1 MYWFR
6 TGNALD
12 GIAIIPFFFLFTF
25 GGWLLSTHAF
35 KLKSRERV
43 VVGFGLGLALT
54 LWFSNLFGRW
64 LSPQI
69 AFWGAAGAVLLL
81 GLLSTIWSDRPFLDK
96 KDLQVWPLLLFFM
109 GITLLF
115 TLMGRGLGIF
125 DDRKNLSII
134 STMAA
139 GDIPPHFYMNSGF
152 LFKYHYGFQLF
163 GASLMRVGGLFP
175 WSAFD
180 LSKGITAALA
190 IALAY
195 LWGWRVTYRK
205 LGGVITAF
213 VLTFASG
220 GRWLLTLLPPSILS
234 RAGAQLTLWGSGSSS
249 APDLFEGLTSTWV
262 IVNGPPVQIPFAFVN
277 GILQPFILYLQAG
290 PKSLALVIFLLL
302 FLLFRRQMDKFGLI
316 ILTLLLAMWGLT
328 AEAEFV
334 LFAIGLFTAFIVLRA
349 WRVEPNWRL
358 ELRTVTIVLVIASA
372 IIIFQGGT
380 ITETVRGVMLPTEE
394 PLAGTAG
401 PSVGFSLRFPPAI
414 VSAHLGELR
423 ITKPGELL
431 IGLMEIGPALLLFPF
446 VLWSSIRWAK
456 RGRFLY
462 LAIAISTFFGFVIP
476 LFLRYEVD
484 RDITRLTNYALL
496 GWILLSIPLLR
507 VVWRQ
512 RLSDW
517 GRTIIVAGA
526 ALLVF
531 GGLIVTG
538 SLLTAIPKAV
548 LGYAIEPVDAAMT
561 RLVWDKLEPGAD
573 VLDSR
578 SWRAV
583 PITGRLTRSAV
594 DSYAE
599 LRAWSDLVDFPEVH
613 KVSASG
619 YQYVYIDTFWWDSIP
634 EIARD
639 SYSDSCV
646 NLIHETHDNASNGSR
661 WLFDVNEC
669 APETSHP
676 AE

>member
-12 GIAIIPFFFLFTF
+12 GLALIPFFFLFTI

-43 VVGFGLGLALT
+43 IVGFGLGLALT
-54 LWFSNLFGRW
+54 LWFSNLLGR
-64 LSPQI
+64 LLPPQI
-69 AFWGAAGAVLLL
+69 AFWGAAGLVLLL
-81 GLLSTIWSDRPFLDK
+81 GFLSTIWSDRPFLDK
-96 KDLQVWPLLLFFM
+96 ADLQVWPLLLFFV

-139 GDIPPHFYMNSGF
+139 GDIPPHFYMNSEF

-180 LSKGITAALA
+180 LSKGITAGLA

-195 LWGWRVTYRK
+195 LWGWRVAYRK

-234 RAGAQLTLWGSGSSS
+234 RAGAQLTLWGSGAQS
-249 APDLFEGLTSTWV
+249 APDLLQGLSSPWIIEG
-262 IVNGPPVQIPFAFVN
+262 GPPVPIPFAFVN

-290 PKSLALVIFLLL
+290 PKSLALVLLL
-302 FLLFRRQMDKFGLI
+302 LLLLIFRRQMSKIGLI
-316 ILTLLLAMWGLT
+316 VITLLLAMWGLT

-334 LFAIGLFTAFIVLRA
+334 LFALGLFTAFIILRA
-349 WRVEPNWRL
+349 WRVKPAWRL
-358 ELRTVTIVLVIASA
+358 ELRTVTTMLVVASA
-372 IIIFQGGT
+372 TIIFQGGT
-380 ITETVRGVMLPTEE
+380 ITETVRGILLPAEE
-394 PLAGTAG
+394 ALAGIAG
-401 PSVGFSLRFPPAI
+401 PSVGFSLRLPPAI

-423 ITKPGELL
+423 ITRPGELL
-431 IGLMEIGPALLLFPF
+431 IGLMEIGPVLLLLP
-446 VLWSSIRWAK
+446 LIAWASIRWSK

-476 LFLRYEVD
+476 LFLRYEVE
-484 RDITRLTNYALL
+484 RDITRLTNYALM
-496 GWILLSIPLLR
+496 GWILLSVPLVNTFWHFWIR
-507 VVWRQ
+507 AV
-512 RLSDW
+512 
-517 GRTIIVAGA
+517 IVTMVTFV
-526 ALLVF
+526 VF
-531 GGLIVTG
+531 GGLVVTG
-538 SLLTAIPKAV
+538 SLFAAIPKAV
-548 LGYAIEPVDAAMT
+548 FADEIEPVDAAMT
-561 RLVWDKLEPGAD
+561 RLVWDELEPGAE

-583 PITGRLTRSAV
+583 SITGRLTRSAI

-599 LRAWSDLVDFPEVH
+599 LSSWADLVAFPDVH
-613 KVSASG
+613 QVSGAG
-619 YQYVYIDTFWWDSIP
+619 YRYVYVDEFWWDSMP
-634 EIARD
+634 ENARE
-639 SYSDSCV
+639 SYMDSCV
-646 NLIHETHDNASNGSR
+646 RVIQELHDNAANGSR
-661 WLFDVNEC
+661 WLFDISEC
-669 APETSHP
+669 RLDT
-676 AE
+676 

>member
-12 GIAIIPFFFLFTF
+12 GLALIPFFILFTI
-25 GGWLLSTHAF
+25 GGWLISTHAF

-54 LWFSNLFGRW
+54 LWFSNLLGRW
-64 LSPQI
+64 LPPQI
-69 AFWGAAGAVLLL
+69 AFWGAAGLVLLL
-81 GLLSTIWSDRPFLDK
+81 GFLSTIRSDRPFLDNE
-96 KDLQVWPLLLFFM
+96 DLKVWPLLLLFI

-139 GDIPPHFYMNSGF
+139 GDIPPHFYMNPEF

-180 LSKGITAALA
+180 LSKGITAGLA
-190 IALAY
+190 IVLAY

-205 LGGVITAF
+205 IGGAITAF

-220 GRWLLTLLPPSILS
+220 GRWMLTLLPPSILS

-249 APDLFEGLTSTWV
+249 APDLFQGLTSTWV

-290 PKSLALVIFLLL
+290 PKSLALVLLL
-302 FLLFRRQMDKFGLI
+302 LLLLIFRRWVNSFSLLV
-316 ILTLLLAMWGLT
+316 LTLLIAMWGLT

-349 WRVEPNWRL
+349 WRVEPVWRL

-372 IIIFQGGT
+372 LIIFQGGT
-380 ITETVRGVMLPTEE
+380 ITETVRGIMLPAEE
-394 PLAGTAG
+394 TLTGIAG

-431 IGLMEIGPALLLFPF
+431 IGIMEIGPALLLFPF

-456 RGRFLY
+456 RGRFIY
-462 LAIAISTFFGFVIP
+462 LAIAISTFSGFVIP

-484 RDITRLTNYALL
+484 RDITRLPNYALI
-496 GWILLSIPLLR
+496 GWILLSIPLLSM
-507 VVWRQ
+507 VWRQ

-517 GRTIIVAGA
+517 IRTIIVAGV

-531 GGLIVTG
+531 GGLVVTG

-548 LGYAIEPVDAAMT
+548 LGYVIEPADAAMT
-561 RLVWDKLEPGAD
+561 RLVWDELEPGAE

-578 SWRAV
+578 TWRAV

-599 LRAWSDLVDFPEVH
+599 LNSWADLVAFPDVH
-613 KVSASG
+613 QVSGAG
-619 YQYVYIDTFWWDSIP
+619 YRYIYVDEIWWDSMP
-634 EIARD
+634 ENARE
-639 SYSDSCV
+639 SYMDSCV
-646 NLIHETHDNASNGSR
+646 SVIQEVHDNAANGSR
-661 WLFDVNEC
+661 WLFEISEC
-669 APETSHP
+669 GLNPES
-676 AE
+676 

>member
-12 GIAIIPFFFLFTF
+12 GLALIPFFILFTI
-25 GGWLLSTHAF
+25 GGWLIASHAF

-43 VVGFGLGLALT
+43 IVGFGLGLALT
-54 LWFSNLFGRW
+54 LWLSNLLGRW
-64 LSPQI
+64 LPPQI
-69 AFWGAAGAVLLL
+69 AFWGAAGLVLLL

-96 KDLQVWPLLLFFM
+96 KDLQAWPLLLFFM

-180 LSKGITAALA
+180 LSKGITAGLA
-190 IALAY
+190 ITLAY

-220 GRWLLTLLPPSILS
+220 GRWLLTLLPSSVLS
-234 RAGAQLTLWGSGSSS
+234 RAGAQLTLWGSGAQS
-249 APDLFEGLTSTWV
+249 APDLLQGLSSPWIIEG
-262 IVNGPPVQIPFAFVN
+262 GPPVPIPFAFVN

-290 PKSLALVIFLLL
+290 PKSLALVLLL
-302 FLLFRRQMDKFGLI
+302 LLLLIFRRQMSKVGLI
-316 ILTLLLAMWGLT
+316 VLTLLLAMWGLT

-334 LFAIGLFTAFIVLRA
+334 LFALGLFTAFIVLRA
-349 WRVEPNWRL
+349 WRVEPDWRL
-358 ELRTVTIVLVIASA
+358 ELRTATIVLVIASA

-380 ITETVRGVMLPTEE
+380 ITETVRGIMLPAEE
-394 PLAGTAG
+394 TLAGIAG

-423 ITKPGELL
+423 VTNPGELL
-431 IGLMEIGPALLLFPF
+431 IGLMEIGPVLLLLP
-446 VLWSSIRWAK
+446 LIAWASIRWAK

-484 RDITRLTNYALL
+484 RDITRLTYYALM
-496 GWILLSIPLLR
+496 GWIFLTVPLLNTFWHLKR
-507 VVWRQ
+507 P
-512 RLSDW
+512 DW
-517 GRTIIVAGA
+517 FRAVIVTAGA
-526 ALLVF
+526 FVVF
-531 GGLIVTG
+531 GGLVVAG
-538 SLLTAIPKAV
+538 SLFSAIPRAV
-548 LGYAIEPVDAAMT
+548 FADEIEPVDAAMT
-561 RLVWDKLEPGAD
+561 RLVWDELEPGAD

-599 LRAWSDLVDFPEVH
+599 LSSWADLVAFPDVH
-613 KVSASG
+613 QVSDAG
-619 YQYVYIDTFWWDSIP
+619 YRYIYVDEFWWDSMP
-634 EIARD
+634 ENARE
-639 SYSDSCV
+639 SYENSCV
-646 NLIHETHDNASNGSR
+646 KVIQELHDNAANGSR
-661 WLFDVNEC
+661 WLFDIREC
-669 APETSHP
+669 GSDTAY
-676 AE
+676 

>member
-6 TGNALD
+6 NGNALD
-12 GIAIIPFFFLFTF
+12 GLALIPFFFLFTM

-54 LWFSNLFGRW
+54 LWFSNLLGRW
-64 LSPQI
+64 LPPQI
-69 AFWGAAGAVLLL
+69 AFWGAAGLVLIL

-96 KDLQVWPLLLFFM
+96 TDLHAWPLLIFFV

-139 GDIPPHFYMNSGF
+139 GDIPPHFYMNSEF

-163 GASLMRVGGLFP
+163 GAGLMRVGGLFP

-180 LSKGITAALA
+180 LSKGITAGLA
-190 IALAY
+190 IVLAY
-195 LWGWRVTYRK
+195 LWGWRATYRR
-205 LGGVITAF
+205 LGGVLTAF

-234 RAGAQLTLWGSGSSS
+234 RAGAQLTLWGSGAQSASDLLQGLSS
-249 APDLFEGLTSTWV
+249 PWIVEG
-262 IVNGPPVQIPFAFVN
+262 GPPVAIPFAFMN
-277 GILQPFILYLQAG
+277 GIFQPFILYLQAG
-290 PKSLALVIFLLL
+290 PKSLALVLLL
-302 FLLFRRQMDKFGLI
+302 LLLLIFRHRVKRFGSI
-316 ILTLLLAMWGLT
+316 VLTLLIAMWGLT

-349 WRVEPNWRL
+349 WKKGPAWRL
-358 ELRTVTIVLVIASA
+358 ELRMGMIMLVIAAA

-380 ITETVRGVMLPTEE
+380 ITETLRGIILPAEE
-394 PLAGTAG
+394 VLVGTAG
-401 PSVGFSLRFPPAI
+401 PSVGFALRFPPAI

-423 ITKPGELL
+423 ITQPGELL
-431 IGLMEIGPALLLFPF
+431 IGLMEIGPALLLAPLI
-446 VLWSSIRWAK
+446 VWASIRWAK
-456 RGRFLY
+456 RGHFLY
-462 LAIAISTFFGFVIP
+462 LTIALSTFFGFVIP

-484 RDITRLTNYALL
+484 RDITRLTNYALM
-496 GWILLSIPLLR
+496 GWILLTVPLLKTL
-507 VVWRQ
+507 WY
-512 RLSDW
+512 SKCPNW
-517 GRTIIVAGA
+517 IRTVIVTEA
-526 ALLVF
+526 AFVVF
-531 GGLIVTG
+531 GGLVVIG
-538 SLLTAIPKAV
+538 SLFTAIPKAV
-548 LGYAIEPVDAAMT
+548 FADEIEPVDAAMT
-561 RLVWDKLEPGAD
+561 RLVWDELEPGVE

-599 LRAWSDLVDFPEVH
+599 LRSWSDLVAFPDVH
-613 KVSASG
+613 QISDAG
-619 YQYVYIDTFWWDSIP
+619 YRYIYADEFWWDSMP
-634 EIARD
+634 EDARD
-639 SYSDSCV
+639 SYMDPCV
-646 NLIHETHDNASNGSR
+646 KVIQELHDNAANGSR
-661 WLFDVNEC
+661 WLFDIDEC
-669 APETSHP
+669 GLDTES
-676 AE
+676 

>member
-12 GIAIIPFFFLFTF
+12 GLALILFFFLFTT

-35 KLKSRERV
+35 KLKSRERL

-54 LWFSNLFGRW
+54 LWFSNLLGRW
-64 LSPQI
+64 LPPQI
-69 AFWGAAGAVLLL
+69 AFWSAAGLVLIL
-81 GLLSTIWSDRPFLDK
+81 GYLSTIWSDRPFLDK
-96 KDLQVWPLLLFFM
+96 TDLQVWPLLLFFV

-190 IALAY
+190 IALAH
-195 LWGWRVTYRK
+195 LWGWRVTYRR
-205 LGGVITAF
+205 LGGVLTAF
-213 VLTFASG
+213 VVTFASG

-234 RAGAQLTLWGSGSSS
+234 RAGVQLTLWGSAAQS
-249 APDLFEGLTSTWV
+249 APNLLQGLSSPWIVEG
-262 IVNGPPVQIPFAFVN
+262 GPPVPIPFAFVN

-290 PKSLALVIFLLL
+290 PKSLALVLLL
-302 FLLFRRQMDKFGLI
+302 LLLLIFHRQVNRFGLI
-316 ILTLLLAMWGLT
+316 VITLLIAMWGLT

-334 LFAIGLFTAFIVLRA
+334 LFALGLFTAFIMLRA
-349 WRVEPNWRL
+349 WRKKPAWRW
-358 ELRTVTIVLVIASA
+358 ELRTATIVLAIAFA

-380 ITETVRGVMLPTEE
+380 ITETVRGIILPTAEA
-394 PLAGTAG
+394 LAGTAG
-401 PSVGFSLRFPPAI
+401 PTAGFYPRFPPAL

-423 ITKPGELL
+423 VTKPGELL
-431 IGLMEIGPALLLFPF
+431 IGLMEVGPVLLLVPLI
-446 VLWSSIRWAK
+446 VCASIRWAK

-462 LAIAISTFFGFVIP
+462 LAIALSTFFGFVIP
-476 LFLRYEVD
+476 LFLSYEVD
-484 RDITRLTNYALL
+484 RDITRLTNYALM
-496 GWILLSIPLLR
+496 GWILLTVPIMKTFWYSKRPNWIR
-507 VVWRQ
+507 AV
-512 RLSDW
+512 
-517 GRTIIVAGA
+517 IVTEA
-526 ALLVF
+526 AFIVF
-531 GGLIVTG
+531 GGLVVMG
-538 SLLTAIPKAV
+538 SLLAAIPKAV
-548 LGYAIEPVDAAMT
+548 FADEIEPVDAAMT
-561 RLVWDKLEPGAD
+561 RLLWDQLEPGAE

-578 SWRAV
+578 GWRAV

-599 LRAWSDLVDFPEVH
+599 LSSWADLVVAPNVH
-613 KVSASG
+613 QVSDAG
-619 YQYVYIDTFWWDSIP
+619 YRYIYVDEFWWDSMP
-634 EIARD
+634 KNAQET
-639 SYSDSCV
+639 YMDSCV
-646 NLIHETHDNASNGSR
+646 KVVQELHDNAANGSR
-661 WLFDVNEC
+661 WLFDIGECGVNKD
-669 APETSHP
+669 T
-676 AE
+676 

>member
-12 GIAIIPFFFLFTF
+12 GLALIPFFFLFTL

-54 LWFSNLFGRW
+54 LWFSNLLGRW
-64 LSPQI
+64 LPPQI
-69 AFWGAAGAVLLL
+69 AFWGAAGLVLIL
-81 GLLSTIWSDRPFLDK
+81 GFLSAIWSDRPFLDK
-96 KDLQVWPLLLFFM
+96 TDLQVWPLLLFFM

-163 GASLMRVGGLFP
+163 GASLMRVGGFFP

-180 LSKGITAALA
+180 LSKGITAGLA

-220 GRWLLTLLPPSILS
+220 GRWLLTLVPPSILS
-234 RAGAQLTLWGSGSSS
+234 RASTQLTLWGSGSSS
-249 APDLFEGLTSTWV
+249 AADLFEGLTSTWV
-262 IVNGPPVQIPFAFVN
+262 IVNGPPVHIPFAFVN

-290 PKSLALVIFLLL
+290 PKSLALVLLL
-302 FLLFRRQMDKFGLI
+302 LLLLIFRRWVNRFGLL
-316 ILTLLLAMWGLT
+316 ILTLLIAMWGLT

-334 LFAIGLFTAFIVLRA
+334 LFALGLFTAFIVLRA
-349 WRVEPNWRL
+349 WRVDPAWRS
-358 ELRTVTIVLVIASA
+358 ELRTGMILLVLASL

-380 ITETVRGVMLPTEE
+380 ITETVRGIILPAEE
-394 PLAGTAG
+394 TLAGIAG

-431 IGLMEIGPALLLFPF
+431 IGLMEIGPALLLAP
-446 VLWSSIRWAK
+446 LIAWASIRWAK

-476 LFLRYEVD
+476 LVLRYEVD

-517 GRTIIVAGA
+517 IRTIIVAGA

-531 GGLIVTG
+531 GGFVVTG
-538 SLLTAIPKAV
+538 SLLTAIPRAM
-548 LGYAIEPVDAAMT
+548 LGYVIEPVDAAMT
-561 RLVWDKLEPGAD
+561 RLVWDTLEPGAE

-599 LRAWSDLVDFPEVH
+599 LSSWADLVAFPDVH
-613 KVSASG
+613 QVSGAG
-619 YQYVYIDTFWWDSIP
+619 YRYIYVDEFWWDSMP
-634 EIARD
+634 ENARE
-639 SYSDSCV
+639 SYMDSCV
-646 NLIHETHDNASNGSR
+646 RVIQELHDNAANGSR
-661 WLFDVNEC
+661 WLFDIGGCGLEI
-669 APETSHP
+669 ES
-676 AE
+676 

>member
-12 GIAIIPFFFLFTF
+12 GLALIPFFFLFTI

-54 LWFSNLFGRW
+54 LWFVNLLGRW
-64 LSPQI
+64 LPPQI
-69 AFWGAAGAVLLL
+69 AFWGAAGLVLTL
-81 GLLSTIWSDRPFLDK
+81 GFLSTIWSDRPFLDK
-96 KDLQVWPLLLFFM
+96 TDLQVWPLLLFFL
-109 GITLLF
+109 GIALLF

-134 STMAA
+134 SIMAA

-234 RAGAQLTLWGSGSSS
+234 RAGAQLTLWGSGAQS
-249 APDLFEGLTSTWV
+249 APDLLQGLSSPW
-262 IVNGPPVQIPFAFVN
+262 IVDGGPPVPIPFAFVN

-290 PKSLALVIFLLL
+290 PKSLALVLLL
-302 FLLFRRQMDKFGLI
+302 LLLLLLRRRMNKFGLMV
-316 ILTLLLAMWGLT
+316 LTLLIAMWGLT

-334 LFAIGLFTAFIVLRA
+334 LFALGLFTAFIMLRA
-349 WRVEPNWRL
+349 WRKEPAWRW
-358 ELRTVTIVLVIASA
+358 ELRTATIVLAIAFA

-380 ITETVRGVMLPTEE
+380 ITETVRGFLLPAEE
-394 PLAGTAG
+394 SLAGIAG
-401 PSVGFSLRFPPAI
+401 PSVGFSLRFPPAL
-414 VSAHLGELR
+414 VSAHLGELQV
-423 ITKPGELL
+423 TKPGELL
-431 IGLMEIGPALLLFPF
+431 IGLIEVGPVLLLVPLIVWASF
-446 VLWSSIRWAK
+446 RWAK

-462 LAIAISTFFGFVIP
+462 VAIAVSTFFGFVIP
-476 LFLRYEVD
+476 LFLSYEVD
-484 RDITRLTNYALL
+484 RDITRLTNYALM
-496 GWILLSIPLLR
+496 GWILLSMPLFKTFWYFKR
-507 VVWRQ
+507 PNWIQAV
-512 RLSDW
+512 
-517 GRTIIVAGA
+517 IVTEA
-526 ALLVF
+526 ALVVF
-531 GGLIVTG
+531 GGLVVMG
-538 SLLTAIPKAV
+538 SLFAAIPNAV
-548 LGYAIEPVDAAMT
+548 FADELEPVDAAMT
-561 RLVWDKLEPGAD
+561 RLVWDELEPGAE

-578 SWRAV
+578 PWRVV

-599 LRAWSDLVDFPEVH
+599 LSSWAGLVASPDVH
-613 KVSASG
+613 RVADAG
-619 YQYVYIDTFWWDSIP
+619 YRYIYVDEFWWDSMP
-634 EIARD
+634 ENARD
-639 SYSDSCV
+639 SYMDSCV
-646 NLIHETHDNASNGSR
+646 KVIQELHDNAANGSR
-661 WLFDVNEC
+661 WLFDIGECGVNKD
-669 APETSHP
+669 T
-676 AE
+676 

>member
-12 GIAIIPFFFLFTF
+12 GLALIPFFFLFTM
-25 GGWLLSTHAF
+25 GGWLFATHAF

-43 VVGFGLGLALT
+43 IVGFGLGLALT
-54 LWFSNLFGRW
+54 LWFSNLLGR
-64 LSPQI
+64 LLPPQI
-69 AFWGAAGAVLLL
+69 AFWGAAGLVLLL
-81 GLLSTIWSDRPFLDK
+81 GFLSTIWSDRPFLDK
-96 KDLQVWPLLLFFM
+96 ADLQVWPLLLFFV

-139 GDIPPHFYMNSGF
+139 GDIPPHFYMNSEF

-180 LSKGITAALA
+180 LSKGITAGLA

-195 LWGWRVTYRK
+195 LWGWRVAYRK

-234 RAGAQLTLWGSGSSS
+234 RAGAQLTLWGSGAQS
-249 APDLFEGLTSTWV
+249 APDLLQGLSSPWIIEG
-262 IVNGPPVQIPFAFVN
+262 GPPVPIPFAFVN

-290 PKSLALVIFLLL
+290 PKSLALVLLL
-302 FLLFRRQMDKFGLI
+302 LLLLIFRRQMSKIGLI
-316 ILTLLLAMWGLT
+316 VITLLLAMWGLT

-334 LFAIGLFTAFIVLRA
+334 LFALGLFTAFIILRA
-349 WRVEPNWRL
+349 WRVEPAWRS
-358 ELRTVTIVLVIASA
+358 ELRIGIIMLAIASA

-380 ITETVRGVMLPTEE
+380 ITETVRGILLPGEE
-394 PLAGTAG
+394 ALSGIAG
-401 PSVGFSLRFPPAI
+401 PSVGFSLRLPPAI

-423 ITKPGELL
+423 ITRPGELL
-431 IGLMEIGPALLLFPF
+431 IGLMEIGPVLLLLP
-446 VLWSSIRWAK
+446 LIAWASIRWSK

-476 LFLRYEVD
+476 LFLRYEVE
-484 RDITRLTNYALL
+484 RDITRLTNYALM
-496 GWILLSIPLLR
+496 GWILLSVPLVNTFWHLKR
-507 VVWRQ
+507 PHWIRAVITTV
-512 RLSDW
+512 
-517 GRTIIVAGA
+517 GMFI
-526 ALLVF
+526 VF
-531 GGLIVTG
+531 GGLVVVG
-538 SLLTAIPKAV
+538 SVFTAIPRAV
-548 LGYAIEPVDAAMT
+548 FADEIEPVDAAMT
-561 RLVWDKLEPGAD
+561 RLVWDELEPGAE

-599 LRAWSDLVDFPEVH
+599 LSSWADLVASPDVQQ
-613 KVSASG
+613 VSDAG
-619 YQYVYIDTFWWDSIP
+619 YRYIYVDEFWWDSMP
-634 EIARD
+634 EKARE
-639 SYSDSCV
+639 SYMDSCV
-646 NLIHETHDNASNGSR
+646 KVIQELHDNAANGSR
-661 WLFDVNEC
+661 WLFDISEC
-669 APETSHP
+669 RLDT
-676 AE
+676 

>member
-249 APDLFEGLTSTWV
+249 ASDLFEGLTSTWV

-277 GILQPFILYLQAG
+277 GIFQPFILYLQAG
-290 PKSLALVIFLLL
+290 PKSLALVLLL
-302 FLLFRRQMDKFGLI
+302 LLLLIFRHRVNRIGLVV
-316 ILTLLLAMWGLT
+316 LTLLIALLGLT

-349 WRVEPNWRL
+349 WRAKPVWRV
-358 ELRTVTIVLVIASA
+358 ELRSAIIVLVIASA

-380 ITETVRGVMLPTEE
+380 ITETVRGIILPTGEV
-394 PLAGTAG
+394 LAGIAG

-423 ITKPGELL
+423 ITQPGELL
-431 IGLMEIGPALLLFPF
+431 IGLMEIGPVLLLLP
-446 VLWSSIRWAK
+446 LIAWASIRWAK

-484 RDITRLTNYALL
+484 RDITRLTYYALM
-496 GWILLSIPLLR
+496 GWIILSMPLLR
-507 VVWRQ
+507 TLWYFKRPHWIRVVI
-512 RLSDW
+512 
-517 GRTIIVAGA
+517 GTEA

-531 GGLIVTG
+531 GGLVVTG

-548 LGYAIEPVDAAMT
+548 LGYVIEPVDAAMT
-561 RLVWDKLEPGAD
+561 RLVWDELEPGAE

-583 PITGRLTRSAV
+583 SITGRLTRSAV

-599 LRAWSDLVDFPEVH
+599 LNSWADLVAFPDVH
-613 KVSASG
+613 QVAGAG
-619 YQYVYIDTFWWDSIP
+619 YRYIYVDEFWWDSMP
-634 EIARD
+634 EKARE
-639 SYSDSCV
+639 SYMDSCV
-646 NLIHETHDNASNGSR
+646 KVIQELHDNAANGSR
-661 WLFDVNEC
+661 WLFDIGEC
-669 APETSHP
+669 GLETES
-676 AE
+676 

>member
-6 TGNALD
+6 NGNALD
-12 GIAIIPFFFLFTF
+12 GLTIIPFFLLFTL

-43 VVGFGLGLALT
+43 IVGFGLGLALT
-54 LWFSNLFGRW
+54 LWFSNLLGRW
-64 LSPQI
+64 LPPQI
-69 AFWGAAGAVLLL
+69 AFWGAAGLVLLL
-81 GLLSTIWSDRPFLDK
+81 GFLSTIRSDRPFLDN
-96 KDLQVWPLLLFFM
+96 KDLKVWPLLLLFI

-139 GDIPPHFYMNSGF
+139 GDIPPHFYMNSEF

-180 LSKGITAALA
+180 LSKGITAGLA
-190 IALAY
+190 IVLAY

-205 LGGVITAF
+205 IGGVITAF

-234 RAGAQLTLWGSGSSS
+234 RAGAQLTLWGSGAQSALDLLQGLSS
-249 APDLFEGLTSTWV
+249 PWIIEG
-262 IVNGPPVQIPFAFVN
+262 GPPVPIPFAFVN

-290 PKSLALVIFLLL
+290 PKSLALVLFLLL
-302 FLLFRRQMDKFGLI
+302 LLIFRHRVNRFGLLV
-316 ILTLLLAMWGLT
+316 LTLLFAMWGLT
-328 AEAEFV
+328 AEAEYV
-334 LFAIGLFTAFIVLRA
+334 LFALGLFSAFIVLRA
-349 WRVEPNWRL
+349 WRVDPVWRL
-358 ELRTVTIVLVIASA
+358 ELRIAIIVLVIASTT
-372 IIIFQGGT
+372 IIFQGGT
-380 ITETVRGVMLPTEE
+380 ITETVRGIILPAEE
-394 PLAGTAG
+394 TLVGIAG
-401 PSVGFSLRFPPAI
+401 PSVGLSLRFPPAI

-431 IGLMEIGPALLLFPF
+431 IGLMEIGPVLLLLP
-446 VLWSSIRWAK
+446 LIAWASIRWAK

-462 LAIAISTFFGFVIP
+462 LAIAISTFLGFVIP

-484 RDITRLTNYALL
+484 RDITRLTNYALM
-496 GWILLSIPLLR
+496 GWILLSVPLLSTFWHLKR
-507 VVWRQ
+507 PNWIRAV
-512 RLSDW
+512 
-517 GRTIIVAGA
+517 IVTVA
-526 ALLVF
+526 AFVVF
-531 GGLIVTG
+531 GGLVVAG
-538 SLLTAIPKAV
+538 SLFSAIPRAV
-548 LGYAIEPVDAAMT
+548 FADEIEPVDAAMT
-561 RLVWDKLEPGAD
+561 RLLWDELEPGAE

-599 LRAWSDLVDFPEVH
+599 LNSWADLVAFPDVYQI
-613 KVSASG
+613 SDAG
-619 YQYVYIDTFWWDSIP
+619 YRYIYVDEFWWDSMP
-634 EIARD
+634 EDARE
-639 SYSDSCV
+639 SYMDSCV
-646 NLIHETHDNASNGSR
+646 SVIQEVHDNAANGSR
-661 WLFDVNEC
+661 WLFDIGEC
-669 APETSHP
+669 GLDTGS
-676 AE
+676 

>member
-6 TGNALD
+6 NGNALD
-12 GIAIIPFFFLFTF
+12 GLALIPFFFLFTM

-35 KLKSRERV
+35 KLRSRERV

-54 LWFSNLFGRW
+54 LWFSNLLGRW
-64 LSPQI
+64 LPPQI
-69 AFWGAAGAVLLL
+69 AFWGAAGFVLIL
-81 GLLSTIWSDRPFLDK
+81 GFLSTIWSDRPFLDK
-96 KDLQVWPLLLFFM
+96 TDLQAWPLLVIFVGL
-109 GITLLF
+109 TLLF

-180 LSKGITAALA
+180 LSKGITAGLA
-190 IALAY
+190 IVLAY
-195 LWGWRVTYRK
+195 LWGWRATYRR
-205 LGGVITAF
+205 LGGVFTSF
-213 VLTFASG
+213 VLAFASG

-234 RAGAQLTLWGSGSSS
+234 RAGAQLTLWGSGAQS
-249 APDLFEGLTSTWV
+249 APDLLQGLSSPWIVEG
-262 IVNGPPVQIPFAFVN
+262 GPPVPIPFAFVN

-290 PKSLALVIFLLL
+290 PKSLALVLLL
-302 FLLFRRQMDKFGLI
+302 LLLLIFRSRMNRFGLI
-316 ILTLLLAMWGLT
+316 VLTLIIAMWGLT

-349 WRVEPNWRL
+349 WRKEPVWRL
-358 ELRTVTIVLVIASA
+358 ELRTAAIVLAIASA

-380 ITETVRGVMLPTEE
+380 ITETVRGIILPTEE
-394 PLAGTAG
+394 ALVGIAG
-401 PSVGFSLRFPPAI
+401 PSVGFSLRSPPAI

-431 IGLMEIGPALLLFPF
+431 IGLMEVGPVILLVPLIA
-446 VLWSSIRWAK
+446 WASIRWVK

-462 LAIAISTFFGFVIP
+462 LAIALSTFFGFLIP
-476 LFLRYEVD
+476 LFLSYEVD
-484 RDITRLTNYALL
+484 RDITRLTNYALM
-496 GWILLSIPLLR
+496 GWILLTVPLLKTFWYFKR
-507 VVWRQ
+507 PNWIRAVIVTEVV
-512 RLSDW
+512 
-517 GRTIIVAGA
+517 VV
-526 ALLVF
+526 VF
-531 GGLIVTG
+531 GGLVVMG
-538 SLLTAIPKAV
+538 SLLAAIPKAV
-548 LGYAIEPVDAAMT
+548 FADEIEPVDAAMT
-561 RLVWDKLEPGAD
+561 RLVWDELSPGAE

-583 PITGRLTRSAV
+583 PITARLTRSAV

-599 LRAWSDLVDFPEVH
+599 LGSWADLVAFPDVH
-613 KVSASG
+613 QVSDEG
-619 YQYVYIDTFWWDSIP
+619 YRYIYVDEFWWDSMP
-634 EIARD
+634 ENAQE
-639 SYSDSCV
+639 SYLDPCV
-646 NLIHETHDNASNGSR
+646 EVIQELHDNAANGSR
-661 WLFDVNEC
+661 WLFDVGEC
-669 APETSHP
+669 VSDSES
-676 AE
+676 

>member
-12 GIAIIPFFFLFTF
+12 GLALIPFFFLFTL

-54 LWFSNLFGRW
+54 LWFSNLLGRW
-64 LSPQI
+64 LPPQI
-69 AFWGAAGAVLLL
+69 AFWGAVGLVLLL
-81 GLLSTIWSDRPFLDK
+81 GLLSTIWSDRPFLDRA
-96 KDLQVWPLLLFFM
+96 DLQAWPLLLFFM

-139 GDIPPHFYMNSGF
+139 GDIPPHFYMNSEF

-180 LSKGITAALA
+180 LSKGITAGLA
-190 IALAY
+190 IVLAY

-249 APDLFEGLTSTWV
+249 APDLLQGLSSLWIIEG
-262 IVNGPPVQIPFAFVN
+262 GPPVPIPFAFVN
-277 GILQPFILYLQAG
+277 GIFQPFILYLQAG
-290 PKSLALVIFLLL
+290 PKSLALVLLL
-302 FLLFRRQMDKFGLI
+302 LLLLIFRRQVNKFGFFV
-316 ILTLLLAMWGLT
+316 LTLLIAMWGLT

-334 LFAIGLFTAFIVLRA
+334 LFAIGLFTAFIALRA
-349 WRVEPNWRL
+349 WRAEPVWRS
-358 ELRTVTIVLVIASA
+358 ELRTGMIILVLASI

-380 ITETVRGVMLPTEE
+380 ITETVRGILMPAEE
-394 PLAGTAG
+394 ALAGTAG

-431 IGLMEIGPALLLFPF
+431 IGLMENGPALLLAP
-446 VLWSSIRWAK
+446 LIAWASIRWAK

-476 LFLRYEVD
+476 MFLRYEVD

-496 GWILLSIPLLR
+496 GWILLSIPLVR

-517 GRTIIVAGA
+517 IRTIVVAGA

-531 GGLIVTG
+531 GGLVVTG

-548 LGYAIEPVDAAMT
+548 LGYVIEPADAAMT
-561 RLVWDKLEPGAD
+561 RLVWDELEPGAE

-578 SWRAV
+578 SWGAV

-594 DSYAE
+594 GSYAE
-599 LRAWSDLVDFPEVH
+599 LNSWADLVAFPDVYQ
-613 KVSASG
+613 VSDAG
-619 YQYVYIDTFWWDSIP
+619 YRYIYVDEFWWDSMP
-634 EIARD
+634 DDARE
-639 SYSDSCV
+639 SYMDSCV
-646 NLIHETHDNASNGSR
+646 RVIQEVHDNAANGSR
-661 WLFDVNEC
+661 WLFDISEC
-669 APETSHP
+669 GLNPES
-676 AE
+676 

>member
-12 GIAIIPFFFLFTF
+12 GLALIPFFFLFTT

-43 VVGFGLGLALT
+43 VIGFGLGLALT
-54 LWFSNLFGRW
+54 LWFSNLLGRW
-64 LSPQI
+64 LPPQI
-69 AFWGAAGAVLLL
+69 AFWGAAGFVLIL
-81 GLLSTIWSDRPFLDK
+81 GFLSTIWSDRPFLDK
-96 KDLQVWPLLLFFM
+96 QDLEVWPLLLFFM

-152 LFKYHYGFQLF
+152 FFKYHYGFQLF

-180 LSKGITAALA
+180 LSKGITAGLA
-190 IALAY
+190 IVLAY

-249 APDLFEGLTSTWV
+249 APDLFQGLTSTWV

-290 PKSLALVIFLLL
+290 PKSLALVLLL
-302 FLLFRRQMDKFGLI
+302 LLLLIFRRRVNRFGLLV
-316 ILTLLLAMWGLT
+316 LTLLIAMWGLT

-349 WRVEPNWRL
+349 WRKEPAWRL

-380 ITETVRGVMLPTEE
+380 ITETVRGIILPTEE
-394 PLAGTAG
+394 AFPGIAG

-423 ITKPGELL
+423 ITKPGELF
-431 IGLMEIGPALLLFPF
+431 IGLAEIGPALFLLPL
-446 VLWSSIRWAK
+446 VVWGSIRWAK
-456 RGRFLY
+456 RGRFVL
-462 LAIAISTFFGFVIP
+462 LSVAISTFFGFVIP

-517 GRTIIVAGA
+517 IRTIIIAGA

-531 GGLIVTG
+531 GGLVVTG
-538 SLLTAIPKAV
+538 SLLTAIPKAM
-548 LGYAIEPVDAAMT
+548 LGYVIEPVDAAMT
-561 RLVWDKLEPGAD
+561 RLVWDELEPGAE

-578 SWRAV
+578 TWRAV
-583 PITGRLTRSAV
+583 PITGRLTRSAA
-594 DSYAE
+594 DSYVE
-599 LRAWSDLVDFPEVH
+599 LNSWADLVAFPDVH
-613 KVSASG
+613 KVSDAG
-619 YQYVYIDTFWWDSIP
+619 YQYIYVDEFWWDSMQ
-634 EIARD
+634 EDARD
-639 SYSDSCV
+639 SYSNPCV
-646 NLIHETHDNASNGSR
+646 KVIQELHDNAENGSR
-661 WLFDVNEC
+661 WLFDISEC
-669 APETSHP
+669 GLDTES
-676 AE
+676 